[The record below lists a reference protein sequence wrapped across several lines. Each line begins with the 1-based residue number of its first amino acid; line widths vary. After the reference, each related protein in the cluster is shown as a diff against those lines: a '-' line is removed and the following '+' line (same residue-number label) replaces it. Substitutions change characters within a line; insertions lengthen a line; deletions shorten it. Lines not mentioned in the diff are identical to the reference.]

1 MTPTKQ
7 EKNEDD
13 KYKTLPLCPP
23 PPRVLVT
30 SLVDYD
36 THHSRASTRHDDDAA
51 AWTSP
56 FAMFASSSTPA
67 TNRLTL
73 SSLSSRSLAY
83 ANDRNKTKNNEDAD
97 PSEISFSS
105 SSGGGSSSTTMRSDD
120 DDDDSNNKSSTA
132 SSSSSSLLLENGRN
146 NSNYYTCNSTTTT
159 TTQKMNQVPS
169 ILKPSSYHPIKRHR
183 CNINQGYYYKDGG
196 IWAVTMLKP
205 KSSSTITDMDKE
217 YDYTATATCSSSK
230 KSRTS

>member
-7 EKNEDD
+7 EKNEGD
-13 KYKTLPLCPP
+13 KYKTLPICTP

-36 THHSRASTRHDDDAA
+36 THHSRASTRHDAA

-56 FAMFASSSTPA
+56 FAMLASTISTS

-83 ANDRNKTKNNEDAD
+83 DNDRNKTKNNEDAD
-97 PSEISFSS
+97 PLEISFSS
-105 SSGGGSSSTTMRSDD
+105 SSGVGSSSTTMSAYSDD
-120 DDDDSNNKSSTA
+120 DGNNKSSTA
-132 SSSSSSLLLENGRN
+132 SSSSSLLLENGRN

-159 TTQKMNQVPS
+159 TQKMKQVPS
-169 ILKPSSYHPIKRHR
+169 ILKPSLYHPIKRHR
-183 CNINQGYYYKDGG
+183 CNNNQGYYYKDG

-205 KSSSTITDMDKE
+205 TPSSTMDEE
-217 YDYTATATCSSSK
+217 YDWTATATCSNSSK
-230 KSRTS
+230 KSRTSY